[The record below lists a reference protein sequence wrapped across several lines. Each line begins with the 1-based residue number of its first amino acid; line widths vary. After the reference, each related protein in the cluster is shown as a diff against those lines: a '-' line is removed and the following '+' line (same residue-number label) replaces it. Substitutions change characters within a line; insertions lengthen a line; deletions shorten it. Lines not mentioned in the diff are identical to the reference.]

1 MHFLFALGVVNISAL
16 NHIISWQKLQYDFSY
31 YKKDFATNVV
41 SSLVNLSFIL
51 YNIDTYKLLSF
62 FRVLN

>member
-16 NHIISWQKLQYDFSY
+16 NYIISWQKLQYDFSY